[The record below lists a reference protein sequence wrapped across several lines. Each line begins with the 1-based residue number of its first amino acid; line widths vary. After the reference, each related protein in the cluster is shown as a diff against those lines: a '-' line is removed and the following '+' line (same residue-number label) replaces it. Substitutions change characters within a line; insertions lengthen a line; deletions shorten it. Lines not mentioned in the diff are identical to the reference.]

1 MNFQAVLFDCDGVL
15 VDSEPITNAVLRDML
30 EERGWVMS
38 SEDCF
43 RYFVGKAVKDHKA
56 EIEARTGM
64 PLTEEWLH
72 AFRLRRNDALQAGL
86 QVMPGAHE
94 AVAAAYELTQGAIAC
109 ASGADRF
116 KVEMQLSHVELMT
129 YFEGRIFSGHEMAR
143 TKPAPDVYLAAA
155 AHLNCPA
162 EQCLVIEDS
171 ATGIEAG
178 VAAGAT
184 VWALCTD
191 PSLAPALLGAGAAKL
206 FPHMGALP
214 ELWRGAFSQFQER

>member
-64 PLTEEWLH
+64 PLTEEWLRD
-72 AFRLRRNDALQAGL
+72 FRLRRNDALQAGL
-86 QVMPGAHE
+86 QGMPGAHE

-155 AHLNCPA
+155 AHLACSPLS
-162 EQCLVIEDS
+162 CLVIEDS
-171 ATGIEAG
+171 TTGVQAG

-184 VWALCTD
+184 VWALCPEPD
-191 PSLAPALLGAGAAKL
+191 MASALLAAGASQL

-214 ELWRGAFSQFQER
+214 ELWRASRKAAGV

>member
-1 MNFQAVLFDCDGVL
+1 
-15 VDSEPITNAVLRDML
+15 ML
-30 EERGWVMS
+30 EERGWAMS

-43 RYFVGKAVKDHKA
+43 RYFVGKAVKDQQA
-56 EIEARTGM
+56 EIEARTGL
-64 PLTEEWLH
+64 PLTEDWLH
-72 AFRLRRNDALQAGL
+72 AFRLRRNDALQAKL
-86 QVMPGAHE
+86 QIMPGAHD
-94 AVAAAYELTQGAIAC
+94 AVAAAFEMTQGVIAC

-116 KVEMQLSHVELMT
+116 KVEMQLSLVDLMP

-155 AHLNCPA
+155 AHLECKP
-162 EQCLVIEDS
+162 EHCLVIEDS
-171 ATGIEAG
+171 TAGIEAG

-191 PSLAPALLGAGAAKL
+191 ESLAPALLAAGASQL

-214 ELWRGAFSQFQER
+214 ELWRSVFSTVQER

>member
-15 VDSEPITNAVLRDML
+15 VDSEPITNGVLRDML

-94 AVAAAYELTQGAIAC
+94 AVAAAY
-109 ASGADRF
+109 
-116 KVEMQLSHVELMT
+116 
-129 YFEGRIFSGHEMAR
+129 
-143 TKPAPDVYLAAA
+143 
-155 AHLNCPA
+155 
-162 EQCLVIEDS
+162 
-171 ATGIEAG
+171 
-178 VAAGAT
+178 
-184 VWALCTD
+184 
-191 PSLAPALLGAGAAKL
+191 ALLAHRVQTASK
-206 FPHMGALP
+206 
-214 ELWRGAFSQFQER
+214 